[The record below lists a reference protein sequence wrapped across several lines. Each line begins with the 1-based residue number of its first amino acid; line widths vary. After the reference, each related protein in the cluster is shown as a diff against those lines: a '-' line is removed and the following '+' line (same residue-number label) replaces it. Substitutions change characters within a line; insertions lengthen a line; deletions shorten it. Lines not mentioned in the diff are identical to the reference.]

1 MTLAFSSEET
11 SPFVRAF
18 LADQGIAPG
27 TLRLDVDE
35 RDEMLEFLVWVHD
48 GDRERALF
56 SYFRTGQSVA
66 DSMLQVVRWR
76 FGSPENA
83 GRLLDFAS
91 GYGRVT
97 RFLLREVPADRLWV
111 SDIYEDGVRFQ
122 EERLGVHG
130 VVSTVRPEDFTC
142 DADFDVIL
150 VTSLFTHLPGERFA
164 GWLRTLAG
172 LLRPGGLLLFS
183 VHDHA
188 VMEPVHGEMPPEGIV
203 FEARSESRSL
213 DTQDYGST
221 WVTEAFVR
229 GAIERVAQ
237 AADTPVSVHRIPRGI
252 CNYQD
257 LYAVIR
263 EDGVDFSTLAFQ
275 TEPYLLTDQ
284 CNLTSSGVL
293 ELRGW
298 AAAWLGEVREV
309 QVSIDGRVVAAAPV
323 DGPRPDVAAQVG
335 ERFGRSGWSC
345 TCPLPP
351 GATRNGSTL
360 ILRAV
365 DGRGAGYPLWAST
378 IETLRLACARGEAT
392 YLRHSLLQSE
402 SRLAEVEA
410 RSAAEI
416 AGLKARIAAMEASR
430 FWKMRNAWF
439 ALKRA
444 LGLTRET

>member
-11 SPFVRAF
+11 SPFVRAL
-18 LADQGIAPG
+18 LADQGIPPG
-27 TLRLDVDE
+27 VLRLDVDD
-35 RDEMLEFLVWVHD
+35 RDEMLEFLVLVYE

-76 FGSPENA
+76 FGPMENV

-97 RFLLREVPADRLWV
+97 RFLLREIPADHLWV
-111 SDIYEDGVRFQ
+111 SDIYADGVRFQ

-130 VVSTVRPEDFTC
+130 VVSTILPEDFSPGASF
-142 DADFDVIL
+142 DAIL
-150 VTSLFTHLPGERFA
+150 VTSLFTHLPEERFV
-164 GWLRTLAG
+164 GWLRVLTG

-183 VHDHA
+183 VHDQA
-188 VMEPVHGEMPPEGIV
+188 VLEPVHGEMPAEGIL
-203 FEARSESRSL
+203 FKAISESRSL

-229 GAIERVAQ
+229 RAITRAAEVA
-237 AADTPVSVHRIPRGI
+237 VSAHRIPRGI

-257 LYAVIR
+257 LYAVVR
-263 EDGVDFSTLAFQ
+263 EEGVDFSSLAFQ
-275 TEPYLLTDQ
+275 TEPYLLTDR
-284 CNLTSSGVL
+284 CDLAAPDVL

-298 AAAWLGEVREV
+298 AAAWSGEVREV

-323 DGPRPDVAAQVG
+323 DGPRPDVAAQFG
-335 ERFGRSGWSC
+335 ARFGRSGWSC
-345 TCPLPP
+345 TCPLPA
-351 GATRNGSTL
+351 GVTRNGSVL

-365 DGRGAGYPLWAST
+365 DGRGIGYPLWAST
-378 IETLRLACARGEAT
+378 IETLRLACTRAEAT
-392 YLRHSLLQSE
+392 YLRHGLAQSE
-402 SRLAEVEA
+402 ARLAEVEA

-416 AGLKARIAAMEASR
+416 AGLRARIAAMEASR
-430 FWKMRNAWF
+430 FWKLRNTWF
-439 ALKRA
+439 GIKRT
-444 LGLTRET
+444 LGLTQET